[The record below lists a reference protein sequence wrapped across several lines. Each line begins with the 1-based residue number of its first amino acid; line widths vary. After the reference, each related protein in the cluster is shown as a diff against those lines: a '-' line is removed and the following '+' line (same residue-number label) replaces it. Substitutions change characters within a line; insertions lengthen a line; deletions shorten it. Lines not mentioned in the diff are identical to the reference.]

1 MKVLILGVT
10 TRAGLSLLRKLAKE
24 GVMVV
29 GADVEPYPLG
39 LHSRYSGPYHTYKC
53 DSTLDII
60 SSLKTI
66 LISEKPDVLIPLKH
80 SRELVKYREQIE
92 RYTQVLLPAK
102 ESYQVAD
109 DNYKTLEECC
119 SLGIPSP
126 RVYSREQ
133 AISLLKQYEAKENEM
148 QLVVKPRHDFGGARG
163 VNYVKKVSELEQSIQ
178 YIEADFG
185 DAVIQEY
192 IPGEPHSMHAINLL
206 FDRAGR
212 LLSSFSYR
220 KIRQSPV
227 KGGLS
232 VHFISVHDRKCID
245 MVMPFFEKWKWQ
257 GPADVEYKIDARD
270 NKAKI
275 IEINPRYSGNI
286 AFALSC
292 GVNFHSLHCLAALSR
307 PVNVECVG
315 NYEAGIKGVWLYYY
329 LKSLLEELRSDGKLS
344 EIIQREIISIR
355 GTRFDI
361 RDNLVDFSPVLGLI
375 LRLFKKRKGD
385 V

>member
-80 SRELVKYREQIE
+80 TRELVKYREQIE

-109 DNYKTLEECC
+109 DNYKTLEECR

-133 AISLLKQYEAKENEM
+133 AISLLKQYEAKESEM

-163 VNYVKKVSELEQSIQ
+163 VSYVKKVSELEQSIQ

-275 IEINPRYSGNI
+275 IEINPRHSGNI